1 MTNTFQEALDQL
13 RSISDTTFQQGR
25 LFERLMK
32 AYLSKDPLYKDR
44 FSTVQL
50 WSEWAATQPGFHGT
64 DTGIDIVADDM
75 LTGGYCAIQCKF
87 FSRGTTISKSHI
99 DSFIAASNR
108 DPFTSRIIIDTGD
121 DWGRNAQD
129 TISGLN
135 PICQVLRFGDL
146 ARAQVNWPDLV
157 NDLPENLTVRAKPFK
172 LRDHQKSAR
181 DDVINGFDRHD
192 RGKLIMAC
200 GTGKT
205 FTALRIAEKIA
216 GTGGKVLY
224 LVPSISLLAQTM
236 REWATHKHISHRY
249 IGICSDTRTGQT
261 HEDASIEELEIPVTT
276 DISKISDALEN
287 SWKDAMTVVFS
298 TYQSL
303 PKVEEAQKNGNFEFD
318 ITICD
323 EAHRT
328 TGVEHP
334 NDKTSPFVLVHKKD
348 RILSRKR
355 LYMTATPRLYTGGAK
370 AKAAKHDVEVFSMD
384 DPDTYGPEF
393 HRLSFSKSIDK
404 ELLSDY
410 KVVVFAMSEQF
421 IDETLRNYIADGN
434 SGINITDATKVIGC
448 WRVLQNPENIQLNQH
463 LTPPPFPIISGNRFH
478 KNNSFINATCGAL
491 GRLDSTC
498 Y

>member
-1 MTNTFQEALDQL
+1 MTNTFQAILDDL
-13 RSISDTTFQQGR
+13 RSISDTPVQQGR

-32 AYLSKDPLYKDR
+32 TYLTKDPLYKNR

-64 DTGIDIVADDM
+64 DTGIDIVAEDM
-75 LTGGYCAIQCKF
+75 DTGGYCAIQCKF

-99 DSFIAASNR
+99 DSFISASNR

-121 DWGRNAQD
+121 DWGKNARD
-129 TISGLN
+129 TIPGLN

-146 ARAQVNWPDLV
+146 ASRPINWPDLV
-157 NDLPENLTVRAKPFK
+157 NGQPENLTVQTETFTPHKY
-172 LRDHQKSAR
+172 QKSAIK
-181 DDVINGFDRHD
+181 DVVSGFETCN
-192 RGKLIMAC
+192 RGQLIMAC

-205 FTALRIAEKIA
+205 ITALWIAEMIA

-236 REWATHKHISHRY
+236 REWATQKHISHRY

-261 HEDASIEELEIPVTT
+261 DEDASIQELEIPVTT
-276 DISKISDALEN
+276 DISKISDALKN
-287 SWKDAMTVVFS
+287 SRKDAMTVVFS

-303 PKVEEAQKNGNFEFD
+303 PKVEEAQKNGALEFD

-334 NDKTSPFVLVHKKD
+334 NDKTSPFVLVHNKD

-384 DPDTYGPEF
+384 DSDTYGPEF
-393 HRLSFSKSIDK
+393 HRLSFSKSI
-404 ELLSDY
+404 EQNLLSDY
-410 KVVVFAMSEQF
+410 KVVVFAMSEQSV
-421 IDETLRNYIADGN
+421 DETLRNYIADGN
-434 SGINITDATKVIGC
+434 SGIKLSDATKVIGC
-448 WRVLQNPENIQLNQH
+448 WRVLQNPENNQLNQQ
-463 LTPPPFPIISGNRFH
+463 LNPPPHYLEQSLSQIQ
-478 KNNSFINATCGAL
+478 
-491 GRLDSTC
+491 
-498 Y
+498 